1 MNFDFFKKQI
11 FDNFPHLCFLL
22 DINTKIVTLLSR
34 MSISYIS
41 IVHTLRDTY
50 VSSNAKEANI
60 FTLSWFWSPRSKCS
74 WMYHYLIIEMG
85 HFSTGYV
92 KEFCRIRIITACT
105 KIPLAYTVAS
115 CIILCQLFAFLN
127 LPDAK

>member
-1 MNFDFFKKQI
+1 MGKALLQIGSGRKCGMNFDFFKKQI
-11 FDNFPHLCFLL
+11 FDNSPHLCFLL

-60 FTLSWFWSPRSKCS
+60 FTLSWF
-74 WMYHYLIIEMG
+74 
-85 HFSTGYV
+85 
-92 KEFCRIRIITACT
+92 
-105 KIPLAYTVAS
+105 
-115 CIILCQLFAFLN
+115 
-127 LPDAK
+127 